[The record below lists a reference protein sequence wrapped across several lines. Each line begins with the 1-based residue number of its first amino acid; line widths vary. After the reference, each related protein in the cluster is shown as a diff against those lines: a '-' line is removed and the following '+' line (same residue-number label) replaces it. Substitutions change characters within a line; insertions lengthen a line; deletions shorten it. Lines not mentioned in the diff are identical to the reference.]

1 MRRALPFVAGFAVG
15 LGEAVLR
22 WISTAFAAIERVHGE
37 VHDTVVC
44 EAFAAELDRWLEA
57 AGLDPIDACSE
68 FDW

>member
-1 MRRALPFVAGFAVG
+1 MMRRALPFVAGFVVG
-15 LGEAVLR
+15 L
-22 WISTAFAAIERVHGE
+22 AIAGGRLAYGLTHVHGE

-44 EAFAAELDRWLEA
+44 EAFAVELDRWLEA